1 VDAKGNVIE
10 RFLALVHVIDT
21 TTDSL
26 KEALFAVLDKHKLS
40 ISRIKEQG
48 YYGALNMRGE
58 FNGLQKSSR

>member
-26 KEALFAVLDKHKLS
+26 NEALFAVLDKHNLS
-40 ISRIKEQG
+40 ISQIQEQG
-48 YYGALNMRGE
+48 YYGARI
-58 FNGLQKSSR
+58 